1 MSEPKV
7 PVDDSELPT
16 IVQDELAAQ
25 FGEDADITVY
35 DVGDHLDVRV
45 LPKEVK
51 ESLETEHDVE
61 VVPYNALRFT
71 VRRSA

>member
-1 MSEPKV
+1 MSEHDV

-16 IVQDELAAQ
+16 IVQDELVAR

-45 LPKEVK
+45 LPQDVK
-51 ESLETEHDVE
+51 ESLETDHDVE
-61 VVPYNALRFT
+61 VVPYNAMRFT

>member
-1 MSEPKV
+1 MSEHKAR
-7 PVDDSELPT
+7 VDDSELPS

-25 FGEDADITVY
+25 FGDDADITVY

-45 LPKEVK
+45 LPNEVK

-61 VVPYNALRFT
+61 VVPYNAFRLT
-71 VRRSA
+71 VRREA